1 MSSVNILCY
10 LMDKKKYKKTEPVQ
24 DCIAEAAMPYGD
36 INAMKVQLVNRI
48 MRMKE
53 PKEVLSVLNFV
64 KNQKDDESEFD
75 KEWNRSMSVEE
86 FRALCKNRLKKIYAG
101 SGN

>member
-1 MSSVNILCY
+1 
-10 LMDKKKYKKTEPVQ
+10 MDKKKYKKTEPIQ
-24 DCIAEAAMPYGD
+24 ECAADAAMPYGD

-48 MRMKE
+48 MRMDE

-64 KNQKDDESEFD
+64 KSQKDEESEFD
-75 KEWNRSMSVEE
+75 REWNRSLSVEE
-86 FRALCKNRLKKIYAG
+86 FRIQCKNKLKKIYAG